1 MLRVTDEIWIS
12 EDEFELQAVRAQGP
26 GGQNVNKVATAV
38 QLRFDVRASSL
49 PDEVKARLLSLGDR
63 RITHEGVVVLK
74 AQRHRSQE
82 QNREDAVARL
92 VALILRAAQRPKK
105 RTPTR
110 PTLASKVRR
119 VESKVRRG
127 VQKRLRGKVEI
138 E

>member
-1 MLRVTDEIWIS
+1 MLKVTEEIWIS
-12 EDEFELQAVRAQGP
+12 EDEFDLQAVRAQGP

-38 QLRFDVRASSL
+38 QLRFDIRASSL
-49 PDEVKARLLSLGDR
+49 PQEVKERLLGLGDR
-63 RITHEGVVVLK
+63 RVTKDAVVVLK

-82 QNREDAVARL
+82 QNREDAIARL
-92 VALILRAAQRPKK
+92 VAFLRRAAATPKK

-127 VQKRLRGKVEI
+127 AQKRLRGKVEI